1 CVFPGCNRRAR
12 RTDKDHRRPWPLGPT
27 SPDNVDCLCRHHHRA
42 KHAVFTVLRDTDGS
56 YLWISRGGWQFLRQP
71 KGY

>member
-1 CVFPGCNRRAR
+1 
-12 RTDKDHRRPWPLGPT
+12 
-27 SPDNVDCLCRHHHRA
+27 
-42 KHAVFTVLRDTDGS
+42 LRDTDGT